1 MNSAATG
8 LLLLLLCVGVACVC
22 LCPSVCLSVCVHA
35 CVPTC
40 VWVGVCACD
49 HYVHEL
55 VILHTGV
62 HGNIECT

>member
-8 LLLLLLCVGVACVC
+8 LFLLLLCVGVACVC
-22 LCPSVCLSVCVHA
+22 LCPSVCLSVCA
-35 CVPTC
+35 CMPTC